1 MGCCQGKQQASQ
13 PGQAQPNMQQPPN
26 GKQVEQQI
34 QQQNLQKKPQQNE
47 EINNQQ
53 QQKGQN
59 NRKKHYKQNSMPQGV
74 NPNVN
79 GVGGDTTMIEESKIM
94 SLNQSRRNSPK
105 KNGKKNFQNQGRG
118 KQGLFDPDE
127 SDFTD
132 LNQIGLIPKNGDNHN
147 NGQQQHDQLN
157 DDSEFYS
164 QQDGEESESFDKDDD
179 QEHGNNEQYM
189 LEEEEEDDMDDE
201 ELEEEFEEEM
211 EEDIS
216 ENELQ
221 HKKNNQDNNRELK
234 AKPQHQTQLQLQIP
248 INSVKQEAS
257 QQNQQNNSNKKHEKL
272 RIPPSPIKIQQN
284 NKDNVPQKNFQ
295 INPSPQPVDDNNNI
309 SQQNSENLQVQQ
321 QQNQAVQNQESSKKK
336 SKSRQKSQ
344 IVQQQETDP
353 KILINGEIVNQ
364 DPDIQKIRQ
373 KFLKNKALSYN
384 DGRKKKKQDEVQK
397 QNQDEQLQG
406 GQLLRMKSMNTQNKE
421 NKINEHQRDQDQES
435 NQMIDEQIG
444 NLRQNSGEQE
454 SEKEIDKQQQP
465 QSQINN
471 SSPQKNTL
479 SPNITSQSQQQF
491 LQPDAKRQINKT
503 LSKQTEQQNP
513 QEKEELQEE
522 EKKDNNQSEQDGD
535 SPQDVKKYFENDNKD
550 RYFTREQLEF
560 YEKIYKPKMKKPERK
575 FFIKNFKKS
584 DMLGTGSFGT
594 VYKGFDND
602 HGLIIAVK
610 TVPLSKFQNT
620 IQDKKIK
627 ALMHEIDLLRTL
639 NHKNIVKY
647 LGSQQAEDCINIFLE
662 FVSGGSLERIYKV
675 YPMNETLLRRYTKQI
690 LEGLEYLHVN
700 NVIHRD
706 IKAANI
712 LLDSQ
717 GTCKLAD
724 FGSSKKYVSMGQ
736 QFNSFCGTPYWMA
749 PEVIRQSGHNRYADI
764 WSLGCT
770 VLEMIQGRP
779 PWSDKN
785 NISVLL
791 AIADAKEPPKYP
803 KTLSPDLKNFLDC
816 CFKRDPY
823 QRANVYELL
832 RHPFINVQTKLQ
844 KYHFALDKIEEEN
857 TPGPTPS
864 EYSKKI
870 ASSRSGGISSD
881 GLNANS
887 GGKDAKKKP
896 GKFFPSIKN
905 DQIKDSCEKI
915 DEEDENKASVAS
927 HKINQSQD
935 SQHLSASNANNLAKN
950 LPPPLPISEIS
961 QNQGSKPNSKRG
973 KINLEVKRLDDPPRE
988 KLQEQI
994 IVQESIKISQMKSG
1008 NNSTNNVIQSQLN
1021 QSKRKI
1027 LEGKKDSDGLIV
1039 VPQKLYTP
1047 NLNMI
1052 KKEGSFKNIKTSNLK
1067 HREEIKSPDFSSM
1080 KDGSMFSPSQ
1090 NSKSPDDR
1098 IFEKKSQQITNPQET
1113 NDINNQSFGN
1123 RPGSASKKGMS
1134 VLESILQNRKQ
1145 SNNPSLNSSQI
1156 IKDMPNKNDTN
1167 TSQIISAQQ
1176 VSDIFKKQGEIKAVG
1191 KGSGKVFKLD
1201 KSKLNISGNVDKSI
1215 LEQINQ
1221 TPTQSQQNQVNEQQS
1236 SNFQTSNKRRV
1247 QYQIDLK
1254 STKDISKIQLKPSEN
1269 RLLDIIEEVRKDEG
1283 IDVNSYHLPDF
1294 GTSQQ
1299 TQNSQKIAPE
1309 LVHQRHFSQD
1319 IQQNPSQLSKVEE
1332 FRMEAQRKILKD
1344 QKKKSLQ
1351 PIDTSSN
1358 KDIVRQIKQNSST
1371 TGVKDYLRPQLPNV
1385 TEECMS
1391 GTSNF
1396 SYMSIKKEMRKK
1408 LQTDILADIAKEV
1421 NKQSSAS
1428 PPSKTILQGGS
1439 KLTTPQNESQ
1449 LDQLSEDDESMD
1461 SNEYES
1467 PNNYNKQINQQ
1478 TSQVQFQQQQ
1488 QEDYIDPNNPAVI
1501 RSRRSSL
1508 LIIKQ
1513 KTQNEPKKTTQQQ
1526 DSVDEDEIKRR
1537 KSQFWKLKT
1546 VVDIDSDAKEEE
1558 QNGFNLAQHGMN
1570 RGYDYKN
1577 QNKSSMGGISEFPDE
1592 SLKISQNQPSHIDGG
1607 GQNNDP
1613 TIAQSPNR
1621 YKSYQKM
1628 LGDGNNAAKQ
1638 ANNVQ
1643 NNNGGGDENKSALFS
1658 QQDYEYDDE
1667 EQISDEES
1675 ESAHDN
1681 PNKQNA
1687 DNSNTNKKQDAKAAF
1702 DVFASG
1708 SDDSDSDDSSSGKE
1722 SARMDTEEMEQI
1734 LKSGKHN

>member
-1176 VSDIFKKQGEIKAVG
+1176 VSDIIKKQGEIKA
-1191 KGSGKVFKLD
+1191 
-1201 KSKLNISGNVDKSI
+1201 
-1215 LEQINQ
+1215 
-1221 TPTQSQQNQVNEQQS
+1221 
-1236 SNFQTSNKRRV
+1236 
-1247 QYQIDLK
+1247 YQIDLK
-1254 STKDISKIQLKPSEN
+1254 STKDISKIQQKPSEN

-1299 TQNSQKIAPE
+1299 TQNSQKIVPE
-1309 LVHQRHFSQD
+1309 LNGGIEEDTQRPKKEIIAADRHIVQQRHSE
-1319 IQQNPSQLSKVEE
+1319 INKVKL
-1332 FRMEAQRKILKD
+1332 FH
-1344 QKKKSLQ
+1344 
-1351 PIDTSSN
+1351 
-1358 KDIVRQIKQNSST
+1358 

-1439 KLTTPQNESQ
+1439 KLTSPQNESQ

-1488 QEDYIDPNNPAVI
+1488 QEDYIDPDNPAVI
-1501 RSRRSSL
+1501 RSRRSSI

-1570 RGYDYKN
+1570 REYDYKN

-1607 GQNNDP
+1607 GQNHNDP
-1613 TIAQSPNR
+1613 NIAQSPNR
-1621 YKSYQKM
+1621 YQSYQKM
-1628 LGDGNNAAKQ
+1628 LGDGNNAAKLT
-1638 ANNVQ
+1638 NNVQ
-1643 NNNGGGDENKSALFS
+1643 NNGGGDENKSALFS

-1667 EQISDEES
+1667 EQISDEDS
-1675 ESAHDN
+1675 ESAQYN
-1681 PNKQNA
+1681 SNKQNA

-1702 DVFASG
+1702 DVFASDG
-1708 SDDSDSDDSSSGKE
+1708 DDSDSDDSSSGKE